1 MANRPVPA
9 GQATSAPL
17 RTRPHEPEISTVV
30 GKARAIPE
38 TPCGA
43 PMRVRDDAAVIQVS
57 VRPAPRAVPRS
68 ALATAEIMAAATAVH
83 AWAGGAVPAVP
94 WLVGV
99 TGLVFGASLLVI
111 RDLAP
116 LRWMVPGLAAAQL
129 LLHGLLALMAPS
141 AGHAHGH
148 GTGGAL
154 LDLSWQMLAAHAA
167 SGAITALVWHL
178 RRRLLEAII
187 HWPRRLRAMPIP
199 RLGLRPMS
207 DPWVPSQRAWLLAAP
222 RRGPPARLRCA

>member
-1 MANRPVPA
+1 MIN
-9 GQATSAPL
+9 
-17 RTRPHEPEISTVV
+17 VV
-30 GKARAIPE
+30 
-38 TPCGA
+38 
-43 PMRVRDDAAVIQVS
+43 
-57 VRPAPRAVPRS
+57 VRPAPHAVPRS

-116 LRWMVPGLAAAQL
+116 LRWMVPGLAAAQF
-129 LLHGLLALMAPS
+129 LLHCLLTVMAPS

-148 GTGGAL
+148 ETGGAL

-178 RRRLLEAII
+178 RRKILEAII
-187 HWPRRLRAMPIP
+187 HWPLCPRPMPTPRR
-199 RLGLRPMS
+199 GLRPLH
-207 DPWVPSQRAWLLAAP
+207 DPWVPNIRLLLLGAP